1 MLAFQQ
7 PAPVA
12 EKEAPISVCRHHWI
26 IEPANGPV
34 SRGVC
39 LTCLEIRQFRNSIS
53 EVERDSQDVPTYR
66 GV

>member
-1 MLAFQQ
+1 MLAYKQ

-12 EKEAPISVCRHHWI
+12 EKEALLALCRHHWI
-26 IEPANGPV
+26 IEVANGPV

-39 LTCLEIRQFRNSIS
+39 RNCQEIRQFRNSIS
-53 EVERDSQDVPTYR
+53 EMERDSQDVPTYR